1 VNPDETLDAPGKDR
15 LPDGGPSEQEIR
27 DSSDVLEGE
36 IGNARLKEP
45 NDDEDTGAD
54 LSKLPEMDPGP
65 TEGTSLHDR
74 QRGGGI

>member
-1 VNPDETLDAPGKDR
+1 MNPDETLDAPGKER

-45 NDDEDTGAD
+45 TEDEDTGAD
-54 LSKLPEMDPGP
+54 LKQLPTLDPGP
-65 TEGTSLHDR
+65 TEGTVSDEE
-74 QRGGGI
+74 QRGGSV

>member
-1 VNPDETLDAPGKDR
+1 MNPDETLDAPVKHR

-45 NDDEDTGAD
+45 SDDVDTGAD
-54 LSKLPEMDPGP
+54 LKRLPKIDRGP
-65 TEGTSLHDR
+65 TEGTVSDEE
-74 QRGGGI
+74 QRGGSV